1 MPLISIVVPAFNPD
15 EHFVDCLR
23 SIAAQT
29 FHDYEVLI
37 VDDGSNMP
45 VDPAIL
51 VENGICGTSSKVIR
65 TDNSGPYA
73 ARRKGIEEACG
84 TYIMNIDADDELI
97 GSDALGKIAA
107 ALDFTRADMLLINAS
122 FLRDGSTPILDYSA
136 LGAVSRAREAALV
149 DPKAFRTLFASD
161 YIYNST
167 WTKLVRR
174 ECVDGSPAPYPR
186 VVMAEDRMLDMD
198 FLPNIRSCA
207 LLNKPLY
214 FYRPSETSIT
224 HSGYR
229 AEFYLQVCGVE
240 SRVLEWL
247 DSVGFEEGAWAEN
260 FLRMTCNALL
270 ALSYNDAISDC
281 ALEEAFDLVAAQDV
295 YIRADKPHYLRRL
308 GLYARGT
315 LLLLGKKKYKTL
327 RALLHLRGLLAAA
340 RSAARNV
347 KLTGGR

>member
-1 MPLISIVVPAFNPD
+1 MPLISIIVPTYNPG
-15 EHFVDCLR
+15 EQFVDCIR

-29 FHDYEVLI
+29 FHDYELII
-37 VDDGSNMP
+37 VDDGSSIA
-45 VDPAIL
+45 VDPTIL
-51 VENGICGTSSKVIR
+51 VKCGICGNSSQVIR
-65 TDNSGPYA
+65 TDNGGPYA
-73 ARRKGIEEACG
+73 ARRTGIEMARG
-84 TYIMNIDADDELI
+84 TYVMNIDSDDELI
-97 GSDALGKIAA
+97 GADALSKIAS
-107 ALDFTRADMLLINAS
+107 ALDSTRADMLLINAS
-122 FLRDGSTPILDYSA
+122 SLRDGSAPLVDYSA
-136 LGAVSRAREAALV
+136 LGVASFTREAAQV
-149 DPKAFRTLFASD
+149 DPEAFIALFASD

-167 WTKLVRR
+167 CTKVVRR
-174 ECVDGSPAPYPR
+174 ECIDGISAPYPR
-186 VVMAEDRMLDMD
+186 FVMAEDRMFDMD
-198 FLPNIRSCA
+198 FLPNIRSSA
-207 LLNKPLY
+207 LLDETLY
-214 FYRPSETSIT
+214 YYRPSETSIT

-270 ALSYNDAISDC
+270 ALSYNDAISNC
-281 ALEEAFDLVAAQDV
+281 ALEEAFDLIAAQDV